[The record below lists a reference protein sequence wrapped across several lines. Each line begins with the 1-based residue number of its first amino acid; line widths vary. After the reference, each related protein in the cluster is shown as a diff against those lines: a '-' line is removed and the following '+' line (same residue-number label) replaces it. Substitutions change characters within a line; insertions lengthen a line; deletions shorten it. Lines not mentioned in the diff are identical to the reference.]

1 MPYTYNPLLKVGLDQ
16 TGAGGGTPG
25 GSDTEIQY
33 NDDGAFGG
41 SADLTWDDT
50 GKVLGIGGDINLD
63 DGGTYETTLQVVTPT
78 ANRTISF
85 PDATG
90 TVALVAGSSGQL
102 LYNAS
107 GANAGTSTITY
118 DGTNVTLTG
127 RFISSL
133 NGAASAPPGTFTGTW
148 FTGGTST
155 TTKPQVVIEPTG
167 TTSTSWSTSGTGFG
181 VNAAS
186 GFAGN
191 LLDLQ
196 VNGSSLFKVNAN
208 IVTGAQDR
216 ITVGSAFTFQET
228 IGTAVPGARLNIYGG
243 SGQSNNA
250 SILDVARTLFCN
262 GISGG
267 IRTNS
272 NNFFGFSSTAEPSGT
287 VDVLWFRD
295 AAGTLA
301 QRNAANAQTFRVYN
315 TFTSATNFERG
326 KSGWE
331 RSTSDAVVTGSVA
344 TTVLTVTAVT
354 SGTLAIGQIITGTNV
369 LPGTRITALGTGT
382 GGTGTYTLSQS
393 QTVASTTI
401 TGGAPAFRV
410 GTEKGTDGGTARA
423 MELQTDGTTRI
434 NIAANGDLGFFGVT
448 PVAQQTELTDELTTI
463 THTAPGTA
471 DFAIQNLVAA
481 TGYGFVTEDEGNTVL
496 SVIAN
501 LQARVNELETKLVA
515 LGFLADAD

>member
-50 GKVLGIGGDINLD
+50 GKVLEIGGDINLD

-78 ANRTISF
+78 AARTISF

-118 DGTNVTLTG
+118 DGTNVTLSG

-155 TTKPQVVIEPTG
+155 TTKPQVLIEPTG
-167 TTSTSWSTSGTGFG
+167 TTSTAWSTSGTGLG
-181 VNAAS
+181 VNAVSA
-186 GFAGN
+186 FAGR

-196 VNGSSLFKVNAN
+196 INGTSEWNFSGTVFGIGEAN
-208 IVTGAQDR
+208 DIAVGTTTG
-216 ITVGSAFTFQET
+216 TK
-228 IGTAVPGARLNIYGG
+228 IGTA
-243 SGQSNNA
+243 
-250 SILDVARTLFCN
+250 
-262 GISGG
+262 
-267 IRTNS
+267 
-272 NNFFGFSSTAEPSGT
+272 
-287 VDVLWFRD
+287 
-295 AAGTLA
+295 
-301 QRNAANAQTFRVYN
+301 
-315 TFTSATNFERG
+315 
-326 KSGWE
+326 
-331 RSTSDAVVTGSVA
+331 
-344 TTVLTVTAVT
+344 TT
-354 SGTLAIGQIITGTNV
+354 Q
-369 LPGTRITALGTGT
+369 
-382 GGTGTYTLSQS
+382 
-393 QTVASTTI
+393 
-401 TGGAPAFRV
+401 
-410 GTEKGTDGGTARA
+410 K
-423 MELQTDGTTRI
+423 
-434 NIAANGDLGFFGVT
+434 LGFFGVT
-448 PVAQQTELTDELTTI
+448 PVVQQTELTDELTTI

-471 DFAIQNLVAA
+471 DFAIQNLSLV
-481 TGYGFVTEDEGNTVL
+481 GYGFVTEDEGNTVL

>member
-33 NDDGAFGG
+33 NDDGAFAG

-50 GKVLGIGGDINLD
+50 GKVLEIGGDINLD

-90 TVALVAGSSGQL
+90 TVGLVAGSSGQVV
-102 LYNAS
+102 YNNA
-107 GANAGTSTITY
+107 GVNAGTSTITY
-118 DGTNVTLTG
+118 DGTNVTLSG

-133 NGAASAPPGTFTGTW
+133 NGALSATGIAGVPVAATGTW
-148 FTGGTST
+148 ITGGTAT
-155 TTKPQVVIEPTG
+155 TTKPQVLIEPTG
-167 TTSTSWSTSGTGFG
+167 TTSTAWSTSGTGLG
-181 VNAAS
+181 VNAPA
-186 GFAGN
+186 GFLGN
-191 LLDLQ
+191 YFDAQL
-196 VNGSSLFKVNAN
+196 NGSSQYRL
-208 IVTGAQDR
+208 GL
-216 ITVGSAFTFQET
+216 STFT
-228 IGTAVPGARLNIYGG
+228 IGLPGLFSASVDISTVIRLEA
-243 SGQSNNA
+243 A
-250 SILDVARTLFCN
+250 SPWYITCWN
-262 GISGG
+262 GGG
-267 IRTNS
+267 IAW
-272 NNFFGFSSTAEPSGT
+272 SSAANTTSTKDLLLA
-287 VDVLWFRD
+287 RD

-315 TFTSATNFERG
+315 TYTSATNFERA
-326 KSGWE
+326 KLEW
-331 RSTSDAVVTGSVA
+331 D
-344 TTVLTVTAVT
+344 
-354 SGTLAIGQIITGTNV
+354 TNV
-369 LPGTRITALGTGT
+369 LK
-382 GGTGTYTLSQS
+382 
-393 QTVASTTI
+393 
-401 TGGAPAFRV
+401 V
-410 GTEKGTDGGTARA
+410 GTEKGSAGGTARP

-471 DFAIQNLVAA
+471 DFAIQNLSL